1 MTLNIPRISH
11 WKYACS
17 SFPTCN
23 NSKICVGIH
32 TSVNFC
38 MLTTGVFF
46 NSKMQALIVEPSR
59 F

>member
-1 MTLNIPRISH
+1 MTLNIPRISP
-11 WKYACS
+11 YACS
-17 SFPTCN
+17 TFSTYS

-46 NSKMQALIVEPSR
+46 NSKMQALIVEPSC